1 MDNHVDDITARIR
14 FAADHNAEDALPDRE
29 DSIEDDVGR
38 ISAPTDV
45 VDAVDPEQGST
56 DSRSGGRADGSGS
69 ENVGVRTR
77 AGVSKLNGRA
87 PGLLIDSNRFNSCCR
102 VESTISLIFSL
113 MSEIARLPRLRLTL
127 EIRMRILTKH
137 CSKVFTSECRG
148 SFLLS
153 SMRL

>member
-1 MDNHVDDITARIR
+1 MRGEDEEDVRGMDNHVDDITARIR

-56 DSRSGGRADGSGS
+56 DSSSGGRADGSGS

-77 AGVSKLNGRA
+77 AGVPKRNSRA
-87 PGLLIDSNRFNSCCR
+87 PGSGNKGPRRNR
-102 VESTISLIFSL
+102 
-113 MSEIARLPRLRLTL
+113 
-127 EIRMRILTKH
+127 
-137 CSKVFTSECRG
+137 RG
-148 SFLLS
+148 
-153 SMRL
+153 RKR

>member
-1 MDNHVDDITARIR
+1 MRGEDESDVRGVDNHADDITSRIR
-14 FAADHNAEDALPDRE
+14 FAAGHNAEDALPDRE

-77 AGVSKLNGRA
+77 AGVPKVPRRNSRA
-87 PGLLIDSNRFNSCCR
+87 PGSGNKGPRRNR
-102 VESTISLIFSL
+102 
-113 MSEIARLPRLRLTL
+113 
-127 EIRMRILTKH
+127 
-137 CSKVFTSECRG
+137 RG
-148 SFLLS
+148 
-153 SMRL
+153 RKR